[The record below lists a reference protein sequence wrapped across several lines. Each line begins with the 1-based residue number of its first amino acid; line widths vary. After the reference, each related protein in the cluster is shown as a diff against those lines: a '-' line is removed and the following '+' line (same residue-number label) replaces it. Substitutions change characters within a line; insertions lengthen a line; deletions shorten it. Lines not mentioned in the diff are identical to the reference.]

1 MEPYDQNIRRLIVQE
16 RIEQLARDGRS
27 VHRDRRRRRG
37 RLDIRELL
45 GAGAHRR
52 ARKAEPAGS

>member
-16 RIEQLARDGRS
+16 RIEQRARDYRS
-27 VHRDRRRRRG
+27 ASRDRRQRRG
-37 RLDIRELL
+37 RLYVREVL

-52 ARKAEPAGS
+52 PRNAQLSER